1 MNAVTYSN
9 PDVVAFL
16 NDEVIPIQVLFNT
29 EPLATRYN
37 LQWTPTVI
45 VLDSDGKDYSRTVGY
60 LSPEEFIPSVL
71 IGIGKALFE
80 LNRFAEAIKVFDRI
94 INSYKKSKATPEA
107 IYFKGVALYK
117 HTHEPKHLKEAY
129 EELKKGYPES
139 DWTLRAEPYSLL

>member
-1 MNAVTYSN
+1 MNTVTYSN
-9 PDVVAFL
+9 PDVIAFL

-60 LSPEEFIPSVL
+60 LSPEEFIPGVL

-80 LNRFAEAIKVFDRI
+80 LNRFAEAIKIFERI